1 MGMRMH
7 GEGGG
12 GCDWVGFTVCR
23 VTWGEAVMTIMIS
36 VLFQSD
42 LKTII
47 CHTRAI

>member
-1 MGMRMH
+1 MGIRMQ
-7 GEGGG
+7 GEKGGG
-12 GCDWVGFTVCR
+12 DWVGFTVCR
-23 VTWGEAVMTIMIS
+23 VTWGEAMIS

>member
-12 GCDWVGFTVCR
+12 RDWVWFTVCR